1 MTKSRKRFVGP
12 GQMSLFD
19 LLIQEREQR
28 AASAPARLNVV
39 AALHAAIREAIRQ
52 APKSRE
58 TIAEE
63 MTALAGQPISV
74 HQVNNWTA
82 DSHPH
87 RIPAELLPAF
97 CQATGSIE
105 PLRLL
110 AEAAG
115 GFTLPGPEFTLPGP
129 DALRAE
135 IQKLDEEARHI
146 TREKR
151 KRELFLKE
159 MEK

>member
-1 MTKSRKRFVGP
+1 MTRRKKQFVSP
-12 GQMSLFD
+12 QMSLFEVLVHERD
-19 LLIQEREQR
+19 ERQEQISGRLCVSAKLLCAVRD
-28 AASAPARLNVV
+28 
-39 AALHAAIREAIRQ
+39 AIRK

-63 MTALAGQPISV
+63 ISELTGSSVSV

-82 DSHPH
+82 ESHPH
-87 RIPAELLPAF
+87 RMPAELLPAF
-97 CQATGSIE
+97 CKATGSME

-115 GFTLPGPEFTLPGP
+115 VFTLPGP

-135 IQKLDEEARHI
+135 IHKLNEEARELA
-146 TREKR
+146 REKR

-159 MEK
+159 MER

>member
-1 MTKSRKRFVGP
+1 MTKARKRFVSATP
-12 GQMSLFD
+12 GQMSLFN

-28 AASAPARLNVV
+28 AAHTPGRLNVS
-39 AALHAAIREAIRQ
+39 AALHAAIREAIKQ

-58 TIAEE
+58 MIAEE
-63 MTALAGQPISV
+63 MTALSGLQVSV

-82 DSHPH
+82 ESHPH
-87 RIPAELLPAF
+87 RMPAELLPAF
-97 CQATGSIE
+97 CKATGSIE

-115 GFTLPGPEFTLPGP
+115 VFTLPGP

-135 IQKLDEEARHI
+135 IRKLDEEARQI
-146 TREKR
+146 GREKR

>member
-1 MTKSRKRFVGP
+1 MTKARKKFVSAL

-19 LLIQEREQR
+19 LLTQERQQR
-28 AASAPARLNVV
+28 VANATGRLNVS
-39 AALHAAIREAIRQ
+39 AALHAAIRDATKQ

-63 MTALAGQPISV
+63 MSALSGLQVTV

-82 DSHPH
+82 ESHPH

-110 AEAAG
+110 AEMAG
-115 GFTLPGPEFTLPGP
+115 VFTLPGP

-135 IQKLDEEARHI
+135 IQKLDEEARQI
-146 TREKR
+146 GREKR

-159 MEK
+159 MEGQ

>member
-28 AASAPARLNVV
+28 AASVSGRLNVV
-39 AALHAAIREAIRQ
+39 ATLHAAIREAIRQ

-63 MTALAGQPISV
+63 MTGLAGQPVSV
-74 HQVNNWTA
+74 HQVNNWTS

-97 CQATGSIE
+97 CQATGSIA

-115 GFTLPGPEFTLPGP
+115 GFTLPGP

>member
-1 MTKSRKRFVGP
+1 
-12 GQMSLFD
+12 MSLFD

-115 GFTLPGPEFTLPGP
+115 VFTLPGP